1 MKKYKQLIIGILIG
15 VLVSSGT
22 IYAFTI
28 SSSEVTYTT
37 KTGTETTVDKELDN
51 LYEVYSYGTATSN
64 DLLTGKTAYSN
75 GTKLLG
81 TLPKPTAVTGNAYS
95 GDAGFLNGTGALTTS
110 TSLNLSNYK
119 NNNQY
124 SFNLGGGEQVTFPS
138 GYYDLPINVSNGV
151 TIAGSAT
158 LNYKPIV
165 SVTNWNSGSAGG
177 SWTADKDYPGARFI
191 VVSGTNSSRSVTLTV
206 AGVNVGLS
214 GIGSTGYTKSGDT
227 RISNIVDVKAGD
239 VITAN
244 TSGSESRVDCYCTM
258 IYVE

>member
-64 DLLTGKTAYSN
+64 DLLAGKTAYSN

-95 GDAGFLNGTGALTTS
+95 GDAGFLNGTGALTI
-110 TSLNLSNYK
+110 N
-119 NNNQY
+119 
-124 SFNLGGGEQVTFPS
+124 FIQV
-138 GYYDLPINVSNGV
+138 I
-151 TIAGSAT
+151 
-158 LNYKPIV
+158 
-165 SVTNWNSGSAGG
+165 
-177 SWTADKDYPGARFI
+177 
-191 VVSGTNSSRSVTLTV
+191 
-206 AGVNVGLS
+206 
-214 GIGSTGYTKSGDT
+214 
-227 RISNIVDVKAGD
+227 
-239 VITAN
+239 
-244 TSGSESRVDCYCTM
+244 
-258 IYVE
+258 